1 MDNTPI
7 APTATKK
14 NHKGLKITGIVLIFL
29 ALIGTM
35 AYCIYLYQQNTSL
48 RNDLSAN
55 TQEKEVLAANNSKL
69 TKEISDNKKVEEP
82 VISDEDAVKQAAQL
96 YLDAQKLDTTYIP
109 STVHIEDIFAS
120 VSVSP
125 ASMPTYIPAGLYLKK
140 VRGEWIVIWNGQN
153 GPDKTTGEKFELP
166 KDWYDSTS

>member
-1 MDNTPI
+1 MDNTPTT
-7 APTATKK
+7 PTTANR
-14 NHKGLKITGIVLIFL
+14 NHRGLKITGMILIFL
-29 ALIGTM
+29 TLIGAM
-35 AYCIYLYQQNTSL
+35 IYCMYLYQQNTSL

-55 TQEKEVLAANNSKL
+55 TQEKEVLAANNSNL
-69 TKEISDNKKVEEP
+69 AKELEDAKKAAAP

-96 YLDAQKLDTTYIP
+96 YLDAQKLDTNYIP

-153 GPDKTTGEKFELP
+153 EPDKTTGEKFELP